1 MELLTYR
8 SVLLPNIRLYVLT
21 YDQSV
26 VPVCS
31 QKSITDTHIAFH
43 IGYLVYTFNIQKY
56 KLLCNNIL
64 LIIYISYFLFGL
76 L

>member
-1 MELLTYR
+1 M
-8 SVLLPNIRLYVLT
+8 LT

-31 QKSITDTHIAFH
+31 QKSVTGTHIAFH
-43 IGYLVYTFNIQKY
+43 VDYLTYTFNNIQKY

-64 LIIYISYFLFGL
+64 LMIYIKKVIFYLDYCKFGKL
-76 L
+76 ITK